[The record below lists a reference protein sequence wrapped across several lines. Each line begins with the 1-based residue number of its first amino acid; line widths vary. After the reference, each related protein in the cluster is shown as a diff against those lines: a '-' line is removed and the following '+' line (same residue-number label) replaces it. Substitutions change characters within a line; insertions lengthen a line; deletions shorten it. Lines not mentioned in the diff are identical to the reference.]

1 MEKIIITTDS
11 AADLSAQMMQER
23 GIVVTPFNVILGTQE
38 YLDGVS
44 ITPQMI
50 FDYVAEI
57 CYALDAPTPVVIKAH
72 IFNYAKYNYVK
83 FIKNDFVEV
92 IDFDKLI
99 LENIA
104 TK

>member
-1 MEKIIITTDS
+1 MDYSE
-11 AADLSAQMMQER
+11 
-23 GIVVTPFNVILGTQE
+23 F
-38 YLDGVS
+38 
-44 ITPQMI
+44 